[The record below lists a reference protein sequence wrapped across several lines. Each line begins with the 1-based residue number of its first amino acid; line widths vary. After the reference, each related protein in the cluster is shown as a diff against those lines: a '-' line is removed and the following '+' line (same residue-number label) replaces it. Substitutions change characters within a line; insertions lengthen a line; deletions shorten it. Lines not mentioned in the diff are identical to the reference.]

1 MLALFPQVRDVDKVR
16 GMVSYKMKKKIFEIL
31 THNGESTMKILS
43 LTNYK
48 MEQHKMASLPQ
59 FQIKTRSKNQVHQWL
74 IIFTNN

>member
-59 FQIKTRSKNQVHQWL
+59 FQIKTRSKNQVHQ
-74 IIFTNN
+74 

>member
-16 GMVSYKMKKKIFEIL
+16 GMVSYKMKNKIS
-31 THNGESTMKILS
+31 HNGESTMKILS